1 MQELRE
7 TTSLL
12 VNNVIG
18 GGPSREHPGRHRP
31 RERWSVMSYG
41 RRRGLCPVS
50 PYAIVL
56 ALAVALTVGF
66 FLPTRAEA
74 ALAGN
79 TVTTTSPSGTTIN
92 LFDYW
97 VNPDDH
103 LSVSGN
109 GGINANHLFQFK
121 DQGASEDLNKY
132 TGGSQV
138 RTGIVNNVLAGG
150 YPKLTNRWEG
160 ESLGYLFDSSV
171 HTGKISHMGVTGLL
185 RVKGGY
191 YEYDSSQNYAAYNAN
206 KNAFDVYN
214 AAGVKQAGS
223 GPQTVGQFFPFDAA
237 DEVFK
242 EEDGKL
248 VPNGITSQN
257 VADPQYNGNKPLN
270 HYFGLS
276 MSTRFVQPKDGKTNA
291 GKPMTFE
298 FAGDDDV
305 WVFIDDVLV
314 GDIGGIHAS
323 ADLTIDFQ
331 TGKIKVNDSPDGTL
345 LSKFQEAK
353 QDTTKGFKGDTF
365 ADGTNHTLKFF
376 YLERGATDSN
386 MKLKYNLVTVPE
398 SDIIKFDQDGKFV
411 QGAEFQ
417 LYKTDKDFKNELEPL
432 GSGTTD
438 EAGHLTLTNDDD
450 NGVINFDDLYNKDHS
465 NKYYLLKETGVP
477 EGYRSSFTATGG
489 SMQLE
494 YVPAS
499 AGNGA
504 GGVIINRGGMDADSV
519 VWKTGAFA
527 GAKETITAPS
537 TVYQANNDLTKVSL
551 DSGILFAVVLKR
563 DKSAN
568 ADIKDQNNWY
578 AVSGDPSTG
587 MGYTLAGKPSKA
599 GAIEAAKKDLHAFT
613 LNTSGQYQVEI
624 QNLPGD
630 ISKYYYLLSG
640 DARKDA
646 EYTVAIYYTAASSI
660 AEADMDNTV
669 HVFSDD
675 LPDGKENFRRQF
687 ATRLLVSNI
696 QNRLFVQKTDTAGK
710 PVEGAKFGLYTADQV
725 TTDANGKVVLK
736 GEQTPYD
743 TLTTGSVGNP
753 VPLEG
758 AGIFPNTSK
767 EHKPLTK
774 RTYYLKEIS
783 APSGFLLN
791 DTLTKVIVD
800 DYGVHADAGTR
811 DDGVSTFVGPGAL
824 MKSLSQFGAEGDID
838 NTLTWIKGV
847 RQTSNGVTDTD
858 GNLSWSNVDPAGAG
872 DTVHLKYGANG
883 RVYQYGPTEDGKPY
897 RLETETGWI
906 RMGITQDEQPKGT
919 KSKGARADLRDMNNL
934 NALFT
939 GAACVRVA
947 NKREASLE
955 VTKKVD
961 VPDGLT
967 GNKDAEFT
975 FKFTVPK
982 GKTYKA
988 AVFEKAGAAD
998 EKQVGDMFDLTNG
1011 RGQTITA
1018 GQTIR
1023 VYGLAEGDKYTVQEL
1038 TRAGKMPAGFTLT
1051 KREQGG
1057 NALGGEGD
1065 SISGTIA
1072 KQNTD
1077 GTLAAA
1083 NKLVFT
1089 NTYSVKPPVTLTN
1102 AFWAQKVLRGRDWK
1116 DGDSFKIY
1124 LRADKGTPMPAG
1136 AKDAPV
1142 SGMKQVVKTVKNGD
1156 KFDFGNIEY
1165 AKPGTYTY
1173 LIAEATP
1180 SQNDASWLPGFG
1192 YSSASYRVTVTVK
1205 DSGDGTL
1212 SQPAVKME
1220 QTYTDDGVSHEDS
1233 PIEVADKIAKITNAY
1248 NTDEETIS
1256 FNVQKTYA
1264 DQSGANPL
1272 VKDKFTFQLEALGG
1286 MKNDA
1291 VPSGAIDFGKLAT
1304 SYSVGASKVPMPK
1317 GCTSTTTT
1325 AKNDDDGIAA
1335 FPQITYTMES
1345 ENLTYVYKV
1354 TEVKDSDTSTSS
1366 GIGYDDTVYY
1376 VLVKN
1381 QQVDNESGTGKCLSS
1396 TATYWKADG
1405 TQLTDTGGY
1414 IPFKNTYTVTQT
1426 TSAPVTVQKTLAGRA
1441 WEQDDKFDFTLTP
1454 ADDATMKAVKN
1465 EAVTQK
1471 KAADSDETG
1480 DLTTKVEIAGP
1491 GDAMR
1496 TTPFGTGDLVFTKP
1510 GVYTF
1515 KVNETRPTDADKTGI
1530 SYDGHTSTV
1539 TYTVTDIEN
1548 GTHTGR
1554 LTASVAYD
1562 NKQATTDAD
1571 RQVTGAAAFTNTYTA
1586 SGAYAGIDVTKTL
1599 VGTPLKN
1606 GMFPFTIEAMT
1617 YNGTTA
1623 PEPADTDKSFMN
1635 TVGKDDGD
1643 DTQTATMSGKLKMN
1657 FTQLSYNKVYVY
1669 KVSEAH
1675 GANAG
1680 GYTYDTE
1687 YPGDAYVLIAV
1698 KPNPDNKGQLY
1709 TETTIAKGPGVTALV
1724 GGGGNVDALTAEAI
1738 KGLDT
1743 TTNYVKTVSSRNAK
1757 PATPTVPFKNSYKSD
1772 ASDEL
1777 TPQVTKKISG
1787 VESTEKAFSFTLTAT
1802 EETQQ
1807 KIAAGDL
1814 GVSDDLAGDAHAE
1827 SKATKDKIIKDKGQT
1842 VDFSNMTFN
1851 KAGEYTFTLTEVH
1864 NADDDPAADGVQNA
1878 GWTMDASTYAV
1889 TVRVEDKDAK
1899 LTVTG
1904 VTVKKDGDAEAKPI
1918 KAEVKD
1924 GKVNLATFIN
1934 SYAAKGSV
1942 TLAAKKRFRGGAL
1955 AGNDFSFALY
1965 KGDKAEGTPIETVTN
1980 DEKGNITFQP
1990 INYTEA
1996 GDYEYTIKEVTGN
2009 DQTIVYDCQ
2018 KVKVKVSVTDNK
2030 NGTLDATVTYGGDKA
2045 VPTFTNVK
2053 PTTDVTVEATKVLAG
2068 KALTDGAFAF
2078 GLYQGDTSTGNPVKI
2093 VQNDKEG
2100 KINLALTGLT
2110 IGEYDYKLKEENVG
2124 ADPTITYDTKAV
2136 KVHVSVKAEGD
2147 KAKATVTYDGKND
2160 APTFTNKYQ
2169 PAETSV
2175 ALTAKKAYVKPDNT
2189 PATLKGGEFT
2199 FDLYEG
2205 DLTAEQLKGKQPIRS
2220 AKNSEDGT
2228 VTFPAID
2235 YTKAG
2240 EYKYTVA
2247 EQEGDLS
2254 HVTYDAT
2261 VHHAVVKV
2269 MDNAGKLDA
2278 AVTYDGD
2285 KANAP
2290 TFTNTYTAK
2299 GSVELTAT
2307 KIVAVAPGF
2316 THDTKLKGGEYT
2328 FELKDADGKVLGT
2341 TTNKADGTVKFT
2353 RKFTLSNL
2361 GGAASKDFTYTIAE
2375 KPGTEPG
2382 MVYDTHALIYKVTVA
2397 DDGTGSL
2404 TATPQV
2410 TSGDKTFTNTYH
2422 PKETSV
2428 TLKATK
2434 RFTGGELAGGDFTF
2448 QLLDKDG
2455 NVIQTVQ
2462 NDKDGKV
2469 AFQAISY
2476 DTPGDHDYTI
2486 KEVAGNDPTVVY
2498 DTKDVKVHIKVSDE
2512 KGELKATATYDGE
2525 ADVPTFT
2532 NSKPTTDVTVEATK
2546 ILTGKDLTADAFT
2559 FGLYDQAGNEVA
2571 KGTNDRG
2578 GKVELAVKNLNLGEY
2593 DYTLKEEKAGQTVDG
2608 VAYDAKEVK
2617 VHVKVEQNQGDNN
2630 KTKVTVTYDGAA
2642 TAPTFNNTY
2651 DAKGS
2656 VILTA
2661 TKTIKVA
2668 DGFDHT
2674 TKPADGE
2681 FTFDL
2686 KDAAGNVLDTAKNDA
2701 NGKVSFTREFQPS
2714 DLDGAASKDFTY
2726 TIVEQPGAEPGMVY
2740 DSHPLTYTVTVTD
2753 GGNGALN
2760 AKAIVTSA
2768 SGSDTF
2774 TNTYQPA
2781 ATGLAL
2787 GAQKSYVKK
2796 DDNTPIVPKCGEFT
2810 FDVYEG
2816 NLTAE
2821 QLAGA
2826 KPVRTATNGAD
2837 GSVNFD
2843 AFSYAKPGTHE
2854 YTIVERKGDLA
2865 YVTYDAAVH
2874 HAVVTVAD
2882 NAGTLQASVA
2892 YDGTDATKPT
2902 FTNTYEARAT
2912 DSGAIALTKSVNVH
2926 DGSYQL
2932 KAGDF
2937 AFELMGS
2944 DGSVIQTRKN
2954 DADGNVAFDKLIFD
2968 HAGTFTYTVR
2978 EVQPTDGA
2986 PGVPGVTYTG
2996 KTYTLTYVVKDN
3008 NDGKL
3013 VVESSTVKPSEG
3025 TENGVT
3031 PNTMTFA
3038 NSYQPGQTS
3047 YQISGTKV
3055 LENADPATTRTP
3067 ADGEFTFALIDVAT
3081 GQEIDRTTNVGKAF
3095 TFKAISY
3102 TATGSHAY
3110 QVKEVAGQDGTI
3122 IYSDA
3127 VLDVTVNVTD
3137 DGSGQLTATANK
3149 TAADLTFTN
3158 TYTPTAT
3165 TATITGTKALTGRD
3179 LAEGEFFFDLKD
3191 ADGNV
3196 VQTVQNGA
3204 DGTFGFAPLQLD
3216 KVGTYVYTVSER
3228 AGATANGVTYDTTV
3242 FTATVTVTENA
3253 ETHALEAQVAY
3264 SKGGKA
3270 ADAVAFSNS
3279 YAPAATELKLGASK
3293 VLSGEDLK
3301 EGQFSFQLKDADG
3314 KVLQTA
3320 KNAADGTVGFEAISY
3335 DKPGTYAYSIS
3346 EVDDGQKN
3354 VTYDAAEHRVTVT
3367 VTDDGAGHLVATVTY
3382 DGAVAPVFK
3391 NTYTP
3396 PTTPP
3401 TEPPTNP
3408 PSKSPVPKEEK
3419 PGLPYTG
3426 DTSLSPMA
3434 LGGIAGGAV
3443 VLIATGVILRRRN
3456 R

>member
-7 TTSLL
+7 TTSRL
-12 VNNVIG
+12 VNIATG
-18 GGPSREHPGRHRP
+18 GGCLSRELPGEHRP

-41 RRRGLCPVS
+41 RRRGLRPVS

-56 ALAVALTVGF
+56 ALAVALTASF
-66 FLPTRAEA
+66 FLPLRAEA
-74 ALAGN
+74 AISDH
-79 TVTTTSPSGTTIN
+79 TVPTTSPSGTTIN

-109 GGINANHLFQFK
+109 GGINANHWFQFN
-121 DQGASEDLNKY
+121 DGQGDAPLNHW
-132 TGGSQV
+132 TGNTNPQP
-138 RTGIVNNVLAGG
+138 GIVSNTLSDG
-150 YPKLTNRWEG
+150 YPQLSGTYG
-160 ESLGYLFDSSV
+160 GDSLRYLFDSSAQ
-171 HTGKISHMGVTGLL
+171 TGKTSHFGVTGLL
-185 RVKGGY
+185 KAQDGY
-191 YEYDSSQNYAAYNAN
+191 YVYDSSENYAAYNAD
-206 KNAFDVYN
+206 KNAFDVYDTW
-214 AAGVKQAGS
+214 GIDKVGDS
-223 GPQTVGQFFPFDAA
+223 SHRGQFFPFDAA
-237 DEVFK
+237 DKVFK
-242 EEDGKL
+242 EENGQL
-248 VPNGITSQN
+248 VQTGIK
-257 VADPQYNGNKPLN
+257 ADNTGDSRYNGGKPVN
-270 HYFGLS
+270 HHFGLS
-276 MSTRFVQPKDGKTNA
+276 MSTRFVQPARGKTNA
-291 GKPMTFE
+291 GDDMVFE

-314 GDIGGIHAS
+314 GDIGGIHTRAE
-323 ADLTIDFQ
+323 LTINFQ
-331 TGKIKVNDSPDGTL
+331 TGEITVNGSANGTL
-345 LSKFQEAK
+345 RSKFQAAG
-353 QDTTKGFKGDTF
+353 KGGSAENWNSNTF

-386 MKLKYNLVTVPE
+386 MRLKFNLVTVPE
-398 SDIIKFDQDGKFV
+398 SDIIKFDQDGGLV
-411 QGAEFQ
+411 EGAQFA
-417 LYKTDKDFKNELEPL
+417 LYKTDERFADTTTNPENLL
-432 GSGTTD
+432 GSGTTN
-438 EAGHLTLTNDDD
+438 ANGQLTLTNDVD
-450 NGVINFDDLYNKDHS
+450 NGVINFDDLYKEHGYQ
-465 NKYYLLKETGVP
+465 YYLLKETKAP
-477 EGYRSSFTATGG
+477 NGYRSSLTATDG

-499 AGNGA
+499 DKNDA
-504 GGVIINRGGMDADSV
+504 GGVIINRGGMDAGSV

-527 GAKETITAPS
+527 AAKETITAPP
-537 TVYQANNDLTKVSL
+537 TVYKANNDLAKSNETVNL

-563 DKSAN
+563 DKSAGTG
-568 ADIKDQNNWY
+568 IKDQNNWY

-587 MGYTLAGKPSKA
+587 AGYTLAENPSKA

-640 DARKDA
+640 NDRKDA

-753 VPLEG
+753 VSLEG

-824 MKSLSQFGAEGDID
+824 MKSLGQFGAEGDID

-883 RVYQYGPTEDGKPY
+883 RVYQYGPTEEGKPY

-939 GAACVRVA
+939 GATCVRVA

-1011 RGQTITA
+1011 REQTITA

-1023 VYGLAEGDKYTVQEL
+1023 VYGLAEHDAYTVQEL
-1038 TRAGKMPAGFTLT
+1038 TGTDKMPAGFTLT

-1057 NALGGEGD
+1057 NALSGEGD

-1072 KQNTD
+1072 KQNAD
-1077 GTLAAA
+1077 GTLADA

-1089 NTYSVKPPVTLTN
+1089 NTYSVKSPVTLTN
-1102 AFWAQKVLRGRDWK
+1102 AFWAQKVLQGRDWK

-1124 LRADKGTPMPAG
+1124 LRADKGTPMPDG
-1136 AKDAPV
+1136 AENAPV
-1142 SGMKQVVKTVKNGD
+1142 SGMKQVVKTVENGD
-1156 KFDFGNIEY
+1156 KFDFGEIEY
-1165 AKPGTYTY
+1165 TKPGTYTY

-1192 YSSASYRVTVTVK
+1192 YSSASYRVTVTVS
-1205 DSGDGTL
+1205 DNGDGTL

-1220 QTYTDDGVSHEDS
+1220 QTYTDDGVSHEDN
-1233 PIEVADKIAKITNAY
+1233 PIKVADKIAKI
-1248 NTDEETIS
+1248 
-1256 FNVQKTYA
+1256 
-1264 DQSGANPL
+1264 
-1272 VKDKFTFQLEALGG
+1272 
-1286 MKNDA
+1286 
-1291 VPSGAIDFGKLAT
+1291 
-1304 SYSVGASKVPMPK
+1304 
-1317 GCTSTTTT
+1317 
-1325 AKNDDDGIAA
+1325 
-1335 FPQITYTMES
+1335 
-1345 ENLTYVYKV
+1345 
-1354 TEVKDSDTSTSS
+1354 
-1366 GIGYDDTVYY
+1366 
-1376 VLVKN
+1376 
-1381 QQVDNESGTGKCLSS
+1381 
-1396 TATYWKADG
+1396 
-1405 TQLTDTGGY
+1405 
-1414 IPFKNTYTVTQT
+1414 
-1426 TSAPVTVQKTLAGRA
+1426 
-1441 WEQDDKFDFTLTP
+1441 
-1454 ADDATMKAVKN
+1454 
-1465 EAVTQK
+1465 
-1471 KAADSDETG
+1471 
-1480 DLTTKVEIAGP
+1480 
-1491 GDAMR
+1491 
-1496 TTPFGTGDLVFTKP
+1496 
-1510 GVYTF
+1510 
-1515 KVNETRPTDADKTGI
+1515 
-1530 SYDGHTSTV
+1530 
-1539 TYTVTDIEN
+1539 
-1548 GTHTGR
+1548 
-1554 LTASVAYD
+1554 
-1562 NKQATTDAD
+1562 
-1571 RQVTGAAAFTNTYTA
+1571 
-1586 SGAYAGIDVTKTL
+1586 
-1599 VGTPLKN
+1599 
-1606 GMFPFTIEAMT
+1606 
-1617 YNGTTA
+1617 
-1623 PEPADTDKSFMN
+1623 
-1635 TVGKDDGD
+1635 
-1643 DTQTATMSGKLKMN
+1643 
-1657 FTQLSYNKVYVY
+1657 
-1669 KVSEAH
+1669 
-1675 GANAG
+1675 
-1680 GYTYDTE
+1680 
-1687 YPGDAYVLIAV
+1687 
-1698 KPNPDNKGQLY
+1698 
-1709 TETTIAKGPGVTALV
+1709 
-1724 GGGGNVDALTAEAI
+1724 
-1738 KGLDT
+1738 
-1743 TTNYVKTVSSRNAK
+1743 
-1757 PATPTVPFKNSYKSD
+1757 
-1772 ASDEL
+1772 
-1777 TPQVTKKISG
+1777 
-1787 VESTEKAFSFTLTAT
+1787 
-1802 EETQQ
+1802 
-1807 KIAAGDL
+1807 
-1814 GVSDDLAGDAHAE
+1814 
-1827 SKATKDKIIKDKGQT
+1827 
-1842 VDFSNMTFN
+1842 
-1851 KAGEYTFTLTEVH
+1851 
-1864 NADDDPAADGVQNA
+1864 
-1878 GWTMDASTYAV
+1878 
-1889 TVRVEDKDAK
+1889 
-1899 LTVTG
+1899 
-1904 VTVKKDGDAEAKPI
+1904 
-1918 KAEVKD
+1918 
-1924 GKVNLATFIN
+1924 
-1934 SYAAKGSV
+1934 
-1942 TLAAKKRFRGGAL
+1942 
-1955 AGNDFSFALY
+1955 
-1965 KGDKAEGTPIETVTN
+1965 
-1980 DEKGNITFQP
+1980 
-1990 INYTEA
+1990 
-1996 GDYEYTIKEVTGN
+1996 
-2009 DQTIVYDCQ
+2009 
-2018 KVKVKVSVTDNK
+2018 
-2030 NGTLDATVTYGGDKA
+2030 
-2045 VPTFTNVK
+2045 
-2053 PTTDVTVEATKVLAG
+2053 
-2068 KALTDGAFAF
+2068 
-2078 GLYQGDTSTGNPVKI
+2078 
-2093 VQNDKEG
+2093 
-2100 KINLALTGLT
+2100 
-2110 IGEYDYKLKEENVG
+2110 
-2124 ADPTITYDTKAV
+2124 
-2136 KVHVSVKAEGD
+2136 
-2147 KAKATVTYDGKND
+2147 
-2160 APTFTNKYQ
+2160 
-2169 PAETSV
+2169 
-2175 ALTAKKAYVKPDNT
+2175 
-2189 PATLKGGEFT
+2189 
-2199 FDLYEG
+2199 
-2205 DLTAEQLKGKQPIRS
+2205 
-2220 AKNSEDGT
+2220 
-2228 VTFPAID
+2228 
-2235 YTKAG
+2235 
-2240 EYKYTVA
+2240 
-2247 EQEGDLS
+2247 
-2254 HVTYDAT
+2254 
-2261 VHHAVVKV
+2261 
-2269 MDNAGKLDA
+2269 
-2278 AVTYDGD
+2278 
-2285 KANAP
+2285 
-2290 TFTNTYTAK
+2290 
-2299 GSVELTAT
+2299 
-2307 KIVAVAPGF
+2307 
-2316 THDTKLKGGEYT
+2316 
-2328 FELKDADGKVLGT
+2328 
-2341 TTNKADGTVKFT
+2341 
-2353 RKFTLSNL
+2353 
-2361 GGAASKDFTYTIAE
+2361 
-2375 KPGTEPG
+2375 
-2382 MVYDTHALIYKVTVA
+2382 
-2397 DDGTGSL
+2397 
-2404 TATPQV
+2404 
-2410 TSGDKTFTNTYH
+2410 TNTYH

-2434 RFTGGELAGGDFTF
+2434 RFTGGELAGSDFTF

-2455 NVIQTVQ
+2455 SVVQTVQ
-2462 NDKDGKV
+2462 NEKDGKV
-2469 AFQAISY
+2469 AFAAIDY
-2476 DTPGDHDYTI
+2476 ATPGDHDYTI
-2486 KEVAGNDPTVVY
+2486 KEVKGADSTVVY
-2498 DTKDVKVHIKVSDE
+2498 DAKGVKVHVKVTDE
-2512 KGELKATATYDGE
+2512 KGELKATVTYDGE
-2525 ADVPTFT
+2525 KAVPTFT
-2532 NSKPTTDVTVEATK
+2532 NTKPTADVTVEATK
-2546 ILTGKDLTADAFT
+2546 VLAGKDLTADAFT
-2559 FGLYDQAGNEVA
+2559 FGLYDQDGNEDA
-2571 KGTNDRG
+2571 RGTNDKN

-2630 KTKVTVTYDGAA
+2630 KTKVAVTYDGAA

-2701 NGKVSFTREFQPS
+2701 NGKVSFTREFQLS

-2740 DSHPLTYTVTVTD
+2740 DSHTLTYTVTVTD

-2760 AKAIVTSA
+2760 AKAIVTNA
-2768 SGSDTF
+2768 SGSDAF

-2796 DDNTPIVPKCGEFT
+2796 DDNTPIVPKDGEFT

-2816 NLTAE
+2816 KMTAE

-2826 KPVRTATNGAD
+2826 KPVRTAINGAN
-2837 GSVNFD
+2837 GSVSFG

-2854 YTIVERKGDLA
+2854 YTIAERKGDLA
-2865 YVTYDAAVH
+2865 YVTYDDAVH
-2874 HAVVTVAD
+2874 HAVVTVVD

-2892 YDGTDATKPT
+2892 YDGADATKPT
-2902 FTNTYEARAT
+2902 FTNTYKAKAT
-2912 DSGAIALTKSVNVH
+2912 NSGAIALTKSVDVH

-2937 AFELMGS
+2937 AFELVGS
-2944 DGSVIQTRKN
+2944 DGSVIQTQKN
-2954 DADGNVAFDKLIFD
+2954 DADGKVAFDELTFD
-2968 HAGTFTYTVR
+2968 HAGTFAYTVR

-2986 PGVPGVTYTG
+2986 SGVRGVTYTG
-2996 KTYTLTYVVKDN
+2996 KTYTLTYVVADN
-3008 NDGKL
+3008 NDGEL
-3013 VVESSTVKPSEG
+3013 VVKSSTVKSSDPN
-3025 TENGVT
+3025 ENGVT
-3031 PNTMTFA
+3031 PNTMAFT
-3038 NSYQPGQTS
+3038 NSYQPGAIS
-3047 YQISGTKV
+3047 YQISGNKV
-3055 LENADPATTRTP
+3055 LENADPATMRTP

-3110 QVKEVAGQDGTI
+3110 KVKEVAGQDGTI
-3122 IYSDA
+3122 TYSDA

-3279 YAPAATELKLGASK
+3279 YAPAATEVKLGASK

-3382 DGAVAPVFK
+3382 DGDVAPVFK

-3396 PTTPP
+3396 PTTPPVNPP

-3443 VLIATGVILRRRN
+3443 VLIAAGVILRRRN

>member
-1 MQELRE
+1 
-7 TTSLL
+7 
-12 VNNVIG
+12 
-18 GGPSREHPGRHRP
+18 
-31 RERWSVMSYG
+31 MSCG
-41 RRRGLCPVS
+41 RRRGLRSVS

-56 ALAVALTVGF
+56 ALAIALTASF
-66 FLPTRAEA
+66 FLPLRAEA
-74 ALAGN
+74 AISDH
-79 TVTTTSPSGTTIN
+79 TVPTISPSGTTIN

-97 VNPDDH
+97 VNPDNH

-109 GGINANHLFQFK
+109 GGINKNHRFQFK
-121 DQGASEDLNKY
+121 DQGASEELNQY
-132 TGGSQV
+132 TGDSRV

-150 YPKLTNRWEG
+150 YPKLTGRWEG

-171 HTGKISHMGVTGLL
+171 QTGKISHMGVTGLL
-185 RVKGGY
+185 QAKGGY
-191 YEYDSSQNYAAYNAN
+191 YEYDSSRNYAAYNAN

-214 AAGVKQAGS
+214 AAGVMQAGAEPHS
-223 GPQTVGQFFPFDAA
+223 VGQFFPFDAA

-242 EEDGKL
+242 EEGGKL

-257 VADPQYNGNKPLN
+257 NGPLN

-276 MSTRFVQPKDGKTNA
+276 MSSRFVQPKDGKTNA
-291 GKPMTFE
+291 DKPMTFE

-314 GDIGGIHAS
+314 GDIGGIHTS
-323 ADLTIDFQ
+323 AKLTIDFQ

-365 ADGTNHTLKFF
+365 DDGTNHTLKFF

-386 MKLKYNLVTVPE
+386 MKLKFNLVTVPE

-411 QGAEFQ
+411 QGAKFQ

-465 NKYYLLKETGVP
+465 NKYYLLKETHVP
-477 EGYRSSFTATGG
+477 EGYRSSLTATGG

-767 EHKPLTK
+767 EHRPLTK

-883 RVYQYGPTEDGKPY
+883 RVYQYGPTEEGKPY

-919 KSKGARADLRDMNNL
+919 KSKGARANLGDMNL

-939 GAACVRVA
+939 GATCVRVA
-947 NKREASLE
+947 NEREASLE
-955 VTKKVD
+955 VTKKVV
-961 VPDGLT
+961 VPNGLT
-967 GNKDAEFT
+967 GNKDAKFT
-975 FKFTVPK
+975 FKFTVPD

-988 AVFEKAGAAD
+988 AVFKNAGAAS

-1011 RGQTITA
+1011 REQTITA

-1023 VYGLAEGDKYTVQEL
+1023 VYGLAEHDAYTVREL
-1038 TRAGKMPAGFTLT
+1038 NGTDKMPAGFTLT

-1057 NALGGEGD
+1057 NALSGEGD

-1072 KQNTD
+1072 KQNAD
-1077 GTLAAA
+1077 GTLADA

-1089 NTYSVKPPVTLTN
+1089 NTYSVKSPVTLTN
-1102 AFWAQKVLRGRDWK
+1102 AFWAQKVLQGRDWK

-1124 LRADKGTPMPAG
+1124 LRADKGTPMPDG
-1136 AKDAPV
+1136 AENAPV
-1142 SGMKQVVKTVKNGD
+1142 SGMKQVVKTVENGD
-1156 KFDFGNIEY
+1156 KFDFGEIEY
-1165 AKPGTYTY
+1165 TKPGTYTY

-1192 YSSASYRVTVTVK
+1192 YSSASYRVTVTVS
-1205 DSGDGTL
+1205 DNGDGTL

-1220 QTYTDDGVSHEDS
+1220 QTYTDDGVSHEDN
-1233 PIEVADKIAKITNAY
+1233 PIKVADKIAKITN
-1248 NTDEETIS
+1248 
-1256 FNVQKTYA
+1256 TYR
-1264 DQSGANPL
+1264 
-1272 VKDKFTFQLEALGG
+1272 
-1286 MKNDA
+1286 
-1291 VPSGAIDFGKLAT
+1291 
-1304 SYSVGASKVPMPK
+1304 PK
-1317 GCTSTTTT
+1317 G
-1325 AKNDDDGIAA
+1325 
-1335 FPQITYTMES
+1335 
-1345 ENLTYVYKV
+1345 
-1354 TEVKDSDTSTSS
+1354 
-1366 GIGYDDTVYY
+1366 
-1376 VLVKN
+1376 
-1381 QQVDNESGTGKCLSS
+1381 
-1396 TATYWKADG
+1396 
-1405 TQLTDTGGY
+1405 
-1414 IPFKNTYTVTQT
+1414 
-1426 TSAPVTVQKTLAGRA
+1426 
-1441 WEQDDKFDFTLTP
+1441 
-1454 ADDATMKAVKN
+1454 
-1465 EAVTQK
+1465 
-1471 KAADSDETG
+1471 
-1480 DLTTKVEIAGP
+1480 
-1491 GDAMR
+1491 
-1496 TTPFGTGDLVFTKP
+1496 
-1510 GVYTF
+1510 
-1515 KVNETRPTDADKTGI
+1515 
-1530 SYDGHTSTV
+1530 
-1539 TYTVTDIEN
+1539 
-1548 GTHTGR
+1548 
-1554 LTASVAYD
+1554 
-1562 NKQATTDAD
+1562 
-1571 RQVTGAAAFTNTYTA
+1571 
-1586 SGAYAGIDVTKTL
+1586 
-1599 VGTPLKN
+1599 
-1606 GMFPFTIEAMT
+1606 
-1617 YNGTTA
+1617 
-1623 PEPADTDKSFMN
+1623 
-1635 TVGKDDGD
+1635 
-1643 DTQTATMSGKLKMN
+1643 
-1657 FTQLSYNKVYVY
+1657 
-1669 KVSEAH
+1669 
-1675 GANAG
+1675 
-1680 GYTYDTE
+1680 
-1687 YPGDAYVLIAV
+1687 
-1698 KPNPDNKGQLY
+1698 
-1709 TETTIAKGPGVTALV
+1709 
-1724 GGGGNVDALTAEAI
+1724 
-1738 KGLDT
+1738 
-1743 TTNYVKTVSSRNAK
+1743 
-1757 PATPTVPFKNSYKSD
+1757 
-1772 ASDEL
+1772 
-1777 TPQVTKKISG
+1777 
-1787 VESTEKAFSFTLTAT
+1787 
-1802 EETQQ
+1802 
-1807 KIAAGDL
+1807 
-1814 GVSDDLAGDAHAE
+1814 
-1827 SKATKDKIIKDKGQT
+1827 
-1842 VDFSNMTFN
+1842 
-1851 KAGEYTFTLTEVH
+1851 
-1864 NADDDPAADGVQNA
+1864 
-1878 GWTMDASTYAV
+1878 
-1889 TVRVEDKDAK
+1889 
-1899 LTVTG
+1899 
-1904 VTVKKDGDAEAKPI
+1904 
-1918 KAEVKD
+1918 
-1924 GKVNLATFIN
+1924 
-1934 SYAAKGSV
+1934 
-1942 TLAAKKRFRGGAL
+1942 
-1955 AGNDFSFALY
+1955 
-1965 KGDKAEGTPIETVTN
+1965 
-1980 DEKGNITFQP
+1980 
-1990 INYTEA
+1990 
-1996 GDYEYTIKEVTGN
+1996 
-2009 DQTIVYDCQ
+2009 
-2018 KVKVKVSVTDNK
+2018 
-2030 NGTLDATVTYGGDKA
+2030 
-2045 VPTFTNVK
+2045 
-2053 PTTDVTVEATKVLAG
+2053 
-2068 KALTDGAFAF
+2068 
-2078 GLYQGDTSTGNPVKI
+2078 
-2093 VQNDKEG
+2093 
-2100 KINLALTGLT
+2100 
-2110 IGEYDYKLKEENVG
+2110 
-2124 ADPTITYDTKAV
+2124 
-2136 KVHVSVKAEGD
+2136 
-2147 KAKATVTYDGKND
+2147 
-2160 APTFTNKYQ
+2160 
-2169 PAETSV
+2169 
-2175 ALTAKKAYVKPDNT
+2175 
-2189 PATLKGGEFT
+2189 
-2199 FDLYEG
+2199 
-2205 DLTAEQLKGKQPIRS
+2205 
-2220 AKNSEDGT
+2220 
-2228 VTFPAID
+2228 
-2235 YTKAG
+2235 
-2240 EYKYTVA
+2240 
-2247 EQEGDLS
+2247 
-2254 HVTYDAT
+2254 
-2261 VHHAVVKV
+2261 
-2269 MDNAGKLDA
+2269 
-2278 AVTYDGD
+2278 
-2285 KANAP
+2285 
-2290 TFTNTYTAK
+2290 
-2299 GSVELTAT
+2299 
-2307 KIVAVAPGF
+2307 
-2316 THDTKLKGGEYT
+2316 
-2328 FELKDADGKVLGT
+2328 
-2341 TTNKADGTVKFT
+2341 
-2353 RKFTLSNL
+2353 
-2361 GGAASKDFTYTIAE
+2361 
-2375 KPGTEPG
+2375 
-2382 MVYDTHALIYKVTVA
+2382 
-2397 DDGTGSL
+2397 
-2404 TATPQV
+2404 
-2410 TSGDKTFTNTYH
+2410 
-2422 PKETSV
+2422 TSV
-2428 TLKATK
+2428 TLKAKK
-2434 RFTGGELAGGDFTF
+2434 RFTGGELAGNDFTF
-2448 QLLDKDG
+2448 QLLDNDG
-2455 NVIQTVQ
+2455 KELQAVQ

-2469 AFQAISY
+2469 AFAAIDY
-2476 DTPGDHDYTI
+2476 ATPGEHDYAI

-2498 DTKDVKVHIKVSDE
+2498 DTKDVMVHVKVTDE
-2512 KGELKATATYDGE
+2512 KGKLKATVTYDDKK
-2525 ADVPTFT
+2525 AVPTFT
-2532 NSKPTTDVTVEATK
+2532 NSKPTADVTVEATK
-2546 ILTGKDLTADAFT
+2546 VLAGKDLTADAFT
-2559 FGLYDQAGNEVA
+2559 FGLYDQDGNEDA
-2571 KGTNDRG
+2571 RGTNDKN
-2578 GKVELAVKNLNLGEY
+2578 GKVKLTVKGLNLGEY
-2593 DYTLKEEKAGQTVDG
+2593 DYTLKEEKAGQSVDG

-2617 VHVKVEQNQGDNN
+2617 VHVKVEQNQDDNN
-2630 KTKVTVTYDGAA
+2630 KTKVTVTYDGTA

-2651 DAKGS
+2651 TAKGS
-2656 VILTA
+2656 VELTA

-2686 KDAAGNVLDTAKNDA
+2686 KDAAGNVIATAKNDA
-2701 NGKVSFTREFQPS
+2701 NGKVCFTREFQLS

-2740 DSHPLTYTVTVTD
+2740 DNHALTYTVTVTD

-2796 DDNTPIVPKCGEFT
+2796 DDNTPIVPKDGEFT

-2816 NLTAE
+2816 KMTAE

-2843 AFSYAKPGTHE
+2843 AFSYAKPGTYE

-2865 YVTYDAAVH
+2865 YVTYDDAVH
-2874 HAVVTVAD
+2874 HAVVTVVD

-2892 YDGTDATKPT
+2892 YDGADATKPT
-2902 FTNTYEARAT
+2902 FTNTYKAKAT
-2912 DSGAIALTKSVNVH
+2912 NSGAIALTKSVDVH

-2932 KAGDF
+2932 KARDF
-2937 AFELMGS
+2937 AFELVGS
-2944 DGSVIQTRKN
+2944 DGTVLQTQKN
-2954 DADGNVAFDKLIFD
+2954 DADGKVAFDELTFD
-2968 HAGTFTYTVR
+2968 HAGTFAYTVR

-2986 PGVPGVTYTG
+2986 SGVRGVTYTG
-2996 KTYTLTYVVKDN
+2996 KTYTLTYVVADN
-3008 NDGKL
+3008 NDGEL
-3013 VVESSTVKPSEG
+3013 VVKSSTVKSSDPN
-3025 TENGVT
+3025 ENGVT
-3031 PNTMTFA
+3031 PNTMAFT
-3038 NSYQPGQTS
+3038 NSYQPGAIS
-3047 YQISGTKV
+3047 YQISGNKV
-3055 LENADPATTRTP
+3055 LENADPATMRTP

-3110 QVKEVAGQDGTI
+3110 KVKEVAGQDGTI
-3122 IYSDA
+3122 TYSDA

-3279 YAPAATELKLGASK
+3279 YAPAATEVKLGASK

-3367 VTDDGAGHLVATVTY
+3367 VTDDGAGHLVETVTY
-3382 DGAVAPVFK
+3382 DGDVAPVFK

-3396 PTTPP
+3396 PTTPPVNPP

-3443 VLIATGVILRRRN
+3443 VLIAAGVILRRRN

>member
-1 MQELRE
+1 
-7 TTSLL
+7 
-12 VNNVIG
+12 
-18 GGPSREHPGRHRP
+18 
-31 RERWSVMSYG
+31 MSYG
-41 RRRGLCPVS
+41 RRRGLRPVS

-56 ALAVALTVGF
+56 ALAVALTASF
-66 FLPTRAEA
+66 FLPLRAEA
-74 ALAGN
+74 AISDH
-79 TVTTTSPSGTTIN
+79 TVPTTSPSGTTIN

-103 LSVSGN
+103 LSVSGS
-109 GGINANHLFQFK
+109 GGVNAGHKFQFNDGK
-121 DQGASEDLNKY
+121 GDGPLNQW
-132 TGGSQV
+132 TGGTSP
-138 RTGIVNNVLAGG
+138 RPGIVNNTLSDG
-150 YPKLTNRWEG
+150 YPKLSEALG
-160 ESLGYLFDSSV
+160 DESLRYLFDSSAQ
-171 HTGKISHMGVTGLL
+171 TGKTSHFGVTGLL
-185 RVKGGY
+185 KVQGGY
-191 YEYDSSQNYAAYNAN
+191 YVYDSSENYAAYNAD
-206 KNAFDVYN
+206 KNAFDIYGTWGIDKV
-214 AAGVKQAGS
+214 GDSSHQ
-223 GPQTVGQFFPFDAA
+223 GQFFPFDAA
-237 DEVFK
+237 DKVFK
-242 EEDGKL
+242 EENGQL
-248 VPNGITSQN
+248 VQTGIK
-257 VADPQYNGNKPLN
+257 ADNTGDSRYNGGKPVN
-270 HYFGLS
+270 HHFGLS
-276 MSTRFVQPKDGKTNA
+276 MSTRFVQPKGGLTNNNND
-291 GKPMTFE
+291 MTFE

-314 GDIGGIHAS
+314 GDIGGIHNRAS
-323 ADLTIDFQ
+323 LSINFH
-331 TGKIKVNDSPDGTL
+331 TGDIKVNDNYNGTL
-345 LSKFQEAK
+345 KSKYQEAGK
-353 QDTTKGFKGDTF
+353 AGDTSWEGNTF
-365 ADGTNHTLKFF
+365 ADDTNHTLKFF

-386 MKLKYNLVTVPE
+386 MELKFNLVTVPE

-411 QGAEFQ
+411 QSAEFA
-417 LYKTDKDFKNELEPL
+417 LYKTDENFTDTTNDKNALL

-450 NGVINFDDLYNKDHS
+450 NGVINFDDLYNKNHG
-465 NKYYLLKETGVP
+465 NKYYLLKETRVP
-477 EGYRSSFTATGG
+477 EGYRSSLTATGG

-499 AGNGA
+499 AENGA

-519 VWKTGAFA
+519 VWKTGAFV
-527 GAKETITAPS
+527 GAKETITAPVN
-537 TVYQANNDLTKVSL
+537 VYKANDDLTKSDETVNL
-551 DSGILFAVVLKR
+551 KSGILFAVVLKR

-568 ADIKDQNNWY
+568 ADIKNQNNWY

-587 MGYTLAGKPSKA
+587 MGYTLAEKPSKA

-646 EYTVAIYYTAASSI
+646 EYTVAIYHTTESSI
-660 AEADMDNTV
+660 ANAKPENTV
-669 HVFSDD
+669 HVYSDGIA
-675 LPDGKENFRRQF
+675 DGTNFKRQF
-687 ATRLLVSNI
+687 ATRLLVTNI
-696 QNRLFVQKTDTAGK
+696 QNRLFVQKTDTEGK
-710 PVEGAKFGLYTADQV
+710 PVDGAKFALYTSRQV

-758 AGIFPNTSK
+758 AGIFPNTSAGNR
-767 EHKPLTK
+767 PLVNG
-774 RTYYLKEIS
+774 TYFLKEVS
-783 APSGFLLN
+783 APKGFLLN

-800 DYGVHADAGTR
+800 DYGVHADAGTD

-824 MKSLSQFGAEGDID
+824 MKSLDQFGAEGDID
-838 NTLTWIKGV
+838 NTLTWIKGT
-847 RQTSNGVTDTD
+847 RQTSNGETNVNDNLTWTD
-858 GNLSWSNVDPAGAG
+858 VEPVGAD

-883 RVYQYGPTEDGKPY
+883 RMYQYGPTEEGKPY

-906 RMGITQDEQPKGT
+906 RMGITQDVSGDT
-919 KSKGARADLRDMNNL
+919 NAKGARADLDDMNL

-939 GAACVRVA
+939 GATCVRVA

-955 VTKKVD
+955 VTKKVV
-961 VPDGLT
+961 VPAGLT
-967 GNKDAEFT
+967 GKPDAGFT
-975 FKFTVPK
+975 FKFTVPTTA

-988 AVFEKAGAAD
+988 AVFENAGTAS
-998 EKQVGDMFDLTNG
+998 EKQVGKIFDLENG
-1011 RGQTITA
+1011 REQTITD

-1023 VYGLAEGDKYTVQEL
+1023 VYGLAEGDQYAVQEL
-1038 TRAGKMPAGFTLT
+1038 TGADKMPAGYKLT
-1051 KREQGG
+1051 GRKQGDK
-1057 NALGGEGD
+1057 NLTEEGD
-1065 SISGTIA
+1065 SISGRIA
-1072 KQNTD
+1072 PQNSD
-1077 GTLAAA
+1077 GTVAKD

-1089 NTYSVKPPVTLTN
+1089 NSYSVKSSVTLTGIK
-1102 AFWAQKVLRGRDWK
+1102 AKKKFTGREWTSA
-1116 DGDSFKIY
+1116 DSFELC
-1124 LRADKGTPMPAG
+1124 LRAADGTPMPDG
-1136 AKDAPV
+1136 ATAAPV
-1142 SGMKQVVKTVKNGD
+1142 AGMKQVEKTVTSAEE
-1156 KFDFGNIEY
+1156 FSFGEIEY
-1165 AKPGTYTY
+1165 EKPGKYTY
-1173 LIAEATP
+1173 YIAETTP
-1180 SQNDASWLPGFG
+1180 AKSDPSWLGG
-1192 YSSASYRVTVTVK
+1192 VSYSSAEYKVTVTVK
-1205 DSGDGTL
+1205 DDGKGNLTE
-1212 SQPAVKME
+1212 PVVKME
-1220 QTYTDDGVSHEDS
+1220 QIYKDDGTATSQVID
-1233 PIEVADKIAKITNAY
+1233 DQIAVITNTY
-1248 NTDEETIS
+1248 HPKETS
-1256 FNVQKTYA
+1256 VTLKATKRFTGGELA
-1264 DQSGANPL
+1264 GSD
-1272 VKDKFTFQLEALGG
+1272 FTFQLLDKDG
-1286 MKNDA
+1286 
-1291 VPSGAIDFGKLAT
+1291 
-1304 SYSVGASKVPMPK
+1304 SVV
-1317 GCTSTTTT
+1317 
-1325 AKNDDDGIAA
+1325 
-1335 FPQITYTMES
+1335 Q
-1345 ENLTYVYKV
+1345 
-1354 TEVKDSDTSTSS
+1354 
-1366 GIGYDDTVYY
+1366 
-1376 VLVKN
+1376 
-1381 QQVDNESGTGKCLSS
+1381 
-1396 TATYWKADG
+1396 
-1405 TQLTDTGGY
+1405 
-1414 IPFKNTYTVTQT
+1414 
-1426 TSAPVTVQKTLAGRA
+1426 TVQ
-1441 WEQDDKFDFTLTP
+1441 
-1454 ADDATMKAVKN
+1454 N
-1465 EAVTQK
+1465 E
-1471 KAADSDETG
+1471 
-1480 DLTTKVEIAGP
+1480 
-1491 GDAMR
+1491 
-1496 TTPFGTGDLVFTKP
+1496 
-1510 GVYTF
+1510 
-1515 KVNETRPTDADKTGI
+1515 
-1530 SYDGHTSTV
+1530 
-1539 TYTVTDIEN
+1539 
-1548 GTHTGR
+1548 
-1554 LTASVAYD
+1554 
-1562 NKQATTDAD
+1562 
-1571 RQVTGAAAFTNTYTA
+1571 
-1586 SGAYAGIDVTKTL
+1586 
-1599 VGTPLKN
+1599 
-1606 GMFPFTIEAMT
+1606 
-1617 YNGTTA
+1617 
-1623 PEPADTDKSFMN
+1623 
-1635 TVGKDDGD
+1635 
-1643 DTQTATMSGKLKMN
+1643 
-1657 FTQLSYNKVYVY
+1657 
-1669 KVSEAH
+1669 
-1675 GANAG
+1675 
-1680 GYTYDTE
+1680 
-1687 YPGDAYVLIAV
+1687 
-1698 KPNPDNKGQLY
+1698 
-1709 TETTIAKGPGVTALV
+1709 
-1724 GGGGNVDALTAEAI
+1724 
-1738 KGLDT
+1738 
-1743 TTNYVKTVSSRNAK
+1743 
-1757 PATPTVPFKNSYKSD
+1757 
-1772 ASDEL
+1772 
-1777 TPQVTKKISG
+1777 
-1787 VESTEKAFSFTLTAT
+1787 
-1802 EETQQ
+1802 
-1807 KIAAGDL
+1807 
-1814 GVSDDLAGDAHAE
+1814 
-1827 SKATKDKIIKDKGQT
+1827 
-1842 VDFSNMTFN
+1842 
-1851 KAGEYTFTLTEVH
+1851 
-1864 NADDDPAADGVQNA
+1864 
-1878 GWTMDASTYAV
+1878 
-1889 TVRVEDKDAK
+1889 
-1899 LTVTG
+1899 
-1904 VTVKKDGDAEAKPI
+1904 
-1918 KAEVKD
+1918 KD
-1924 GKVNLATFIN
+1924 GKVAFAAIDYATP
-1934 SYAAKGSV
+1934 
-1942 TLAAKKRFRGGAL
+1942 
-1955 AGNDFSFALY
+1955 
-1965 KGDKAEGTPIETVTN
+1965 GDH
-1980 DEKGNITFQP
+1980 D
-1990 INYTEA
+1990 
-1996 GDYEYTIKEVTGN
+1996 YTIKEVKGADSTV
-2009 DQTIVYDCQ
+2009 VYDA
-2018 KVKVKVSVTDNK
+2018 KGVKVHVKVTDEK
-2030 NGTLDATVTYGGDKA
+2030 GELKATVTYDGEKA
-2045 VPTFTNVK
+2045 VPTFTNTK
-2053 PTTDVTVEATKVLAG
+2053 PTADVTVEATKVLAG
-2068 KALTDGAFAF
+2068 KDLTADAFTF
-2078 GLYQGDTSTGNPVKI
+2078 GLYDQDGNEDARGT
-2093 VQNDKEG
+2093 NDKNG
-2100 KINLALTGLT
+2100 KVKLTVKGLNL
-2110 IGEYDYKLKEENVG
+2110 GEYDYTLKEVAG
-2124 ADPTITYDTKAV
+2124 SDSTITYDSTEV
-2136 KVHVSVKAEGD
+2136 RVHVSVKAEGD

-2160 APTFTNKYQ
+2160 IPTFKNTYQ

-2175 ALTAKKAYVKPDNT
+2175 TLAAKKAYVKSDST
-2189 PATLKGGEFT
+2189 PAALKGGEFA

-2220 AKNSEDGT
+2220 AKNGEDGT
-2228 VTFPAID
+2228 VTFPAIN

-2240 EYKYTVA
+2240 EYKYTIV
-2247 EQEGDLS
+2247 EKKGDLS
-2254 HVTYDAT
+2254 HVTFDDA
-2261 VHHAVVKV
+2261 VHHAAVKV
-2269 MDNAGKLDA
+2269 MDKAGKLDA
-2278 AVTYDGD
+2278 AVAYDGD
-2285 KANAP
+2285 KADAP

-2307 KIVAVAPGF
+2307 KVVAVAPGF

-2328 FELKDADGKVLGT
+2328 FELKDADGKVLDT
-2341 TTNKADGTVKFT
+2341 AKNEADGTVKFT
-2353 RKFTLSNL
+2353 RDFELADL
-2361 GGAASKDFTYTIAE
+2361 GGAASKDFAYTIAE
-2375 KPGTEPG
+2375 KPGAEAG
-2382 MVYDTHALIYKVTVA
+2382 MVYDNHTLTYTVTVT
-2397 DDGTGSL
+2397 DDGAGTL

-2434 RFTGGELAGGDFTF
+2434 RFTGGELAGSDFTF

-2455 NVIQTVQ
+2455 SVVQTVQ
-2462 NDKDGKV
+2462 NEKDGKV
-2469 AFQAISY
+2469 AFAAIDY
-2476 DTPGDHDYTI
+2476 ATPGDHDYTI
-2486 KEVAGNDPTVVY
+2486 KEVKGADSTVVY
-2498 DTKDVKVHIKVSDE
+2498 DAKGVKVHVKVTDE
-2512 KGELKATATYDGE
+2512 KGELKATVTYDGE
-2525 ADVPTFT
+2525 KAVPTFT
-2532 NSKPTTDVTVEATK
+2532 NTKPTADVTVEATK
-2546 ILTGKDLTADAFT
+2546 VLAGKDLTADAFT
-2559 FGLYDQAGNEVA
+2559 FGLYDQDGNEDA
-2571 KGTNDRG
+2571 RGTNDKN
-2578 GKVELAVKNLNLGEY
+2578 GKVKLTVKGLNLGEY
-2593 DYTLKEEKAGQTVDG
+2593 DYTLKEEKAGQSVDG

-2617 VHVKVEQNQGDNN
+2617 VHVKVEQNQDDNN
-2630 KTKVTVTYDGAA
+2630 KTKVTVTYDGTA

-2651 DAKGS
+2651 TAKGS
-2656 VILTA
+2656 VELTA

-2686 KDAAGNVLDTAKNDA
+2686 KDAAGNVIATAKNDA
-2701 NGKVSFTREFQPS
+2701 NGKVCFTREFQLS

-2740 DSHPLTYTVTVTD
+2740 DNHALTYTVTVTD

-2796 DDNTPIVPKCGEFT
+2796 DDNTPIVPKDGEFT

-2816 NLTAE
+2816 KMTAE

-2843 AFSYAKPGTHE
+2843 AFSYAKPGTYE

-2865 YVTYDAAVH
+2865 CVTYDDAVH
-2874 HAVVTVAD
+2874 HAVVTVVD
-2882 NAGTLQASVA
+2882 NAGTLQASIA
-2892 YDGTDATKPT
+2892 YDGADATKPT
-2902 FTNTYEARAT
+2902 FTNTYKAKAT
-2912 DSGAIALTKSVNVH
+2912 NSGAIALTKSVDVH

-2937 AFELMGS
+2937 AFELVGS
-2944 DGSVIQTRKN
+2944 DGTVLQTQKN
-2954 DADGNVAFDKLIFD
+2954 DAKGKVYFNELTFD
-2968 HAGTFTYTVR
+2968 HAGTFPFTVR

-3122 IYSDA
+3122 TYSDA

-3242 FTATVTVTENA
+3242 FTATVAVTENA

-3279 YAPAATELKLGASK
+3279 YAPAATEVKLGASK

-3419 PGLPYTG
+3419 PSLPYTG

-3443 VLIATGVILRRRN
+3443 VLIAAGVILRRRN

>member
-1 MQELRE
+1 
-7 TTSLL
+7 
-12 VNNVIG
+12 
-18 GGPSREHPGRHRP
+18 
-31 RERWSVMSYG
+31 MSYG
-41 RRRGLCPVS
+41 RRRGLRPVS

-56 ALAVALTVGF
+56 ALAVALTASF
-66 FLPTRAEA
+66 FLPLRAEA
-74 ALAGN
+74 AISDH
-79 TVTTTSPSGTTIN
+79 TVPTTSPSGTTIN

-103 LSVSGN
+103 LSVSGS
-109 GGINANHLFQFK
+109 GGVNAGHKFQFNDGK
-121 DQGASEDLNKY
+121 GDGPLNQW
-132 TGGSQV
+132 TGGTSP
-138 RTGIVNNVLAGG
+138 RPGIVNNTLSDG
-150 YPKLTNRWEG
+150 YPKLSEALG
-160 ESLGYLFDSSV
+160 DESLRYLFDSSAQ
-171 HTGKISHMGVTGLL
+171 TGKTSHFGVTGLL
-185 RVKGGY
+185 KVQGGY
-191 YEYDSSQNYAAYNAN
+191 YVYDSSENYAAYNAD
-206 KNAFDVYN
+206 KNAFDIYDTWGIDKV
-214 AAGVKQAGS
+214 GDSSHQ
-223 GPQTVGQFFPFDAA
+223 GQFFPFDAA
-237 DEVFK
+237 DKVFK
-242 EEDGKL
+242 EENGRLVQTGIKADNTGDSRYNDGRP
-248 VPNGITSQN
+248 V
-257 VADPQYNGNKPLN
+257 N
-270 HYFGLS
+270 HHFGLS
-276 MSTRFVQPKDGKTNA
+276 MSTRFVQPAGGKTNA
-291 GKPMTFE
+291 RDDMVFE

-314 GDIGGIHAS
+314 GDIGGIHNRAS
-323 ADLTIDFQ
+323 LSINFC
-331 TGKIKVNDSPDGTL
+331 TGDIKVNGNNDGTL
-345 LSKFQEAK
+345 KNKYQKANK
-353 QDTTKGFKGDTF
+353 DTSGFNDNTF

-386 MKLKYNLVTVPE
+386 MELKFNLVTVPE

-411 QGAEFQ
+411 QGAEFK
-417 LYKTDKDFKNELEPL
+417 LYKTDKDFKTVGELI

-465 NKYYLLKETGVP
+465 NKYYLLKETRVP
-477 EGYRSSFTATGG
+477 EGYRSSLTATGG

-791 DTLTKVIVD
+791 DTFTKVIVD

-824 MKSLSQFGAEGDID
+824 MKSLGQFGAEGDID

-883 RVYQYGPTEDGKPY
+883 RVYQYGPTEEGKLY

-939 GAACVRVA
+939 GATCVRVA

-955 VTKKVD
+955 VMKKVM
-961 VPDGLT
+961 VPAGLT
-967 GNKDAEFT
+967 GKPDAGFT
-975 FKFTVPK
+975 FKFTVPTTA

-988 AVFEKAGAAD
+988 AVFENAGTAS
-998 EKQVGDMFDLTNG
+998 EKQVGKMFDLENG
-1011 RGQTITA
+1011 REQTITA
-1018 GQTIR
+1018 DQTIR
-1023 VYGLAEGDKYTVQEL
+1023 VYGLAEGDQYAVQEL
-1038 TRAGKMPAGFTLT
+1038 TGADKMPAGYKLT
-1051 KREQGG
+1051 GRKQGDK
-1057 NALGGEGD
+1057 NLTEEGD
-1065 SISGTIA
+1065 SISGRIA
-1072 KQNTD
+1072 PQNSD
-1077 GTLAAA
+1077 GTVAKD

-1089 NTYSVKPPVTLTN
+1089 NSYSVKSSVTLTGIK
-1102 AFWAQKVLRGRDWK
+1102 AKKKFTGREWTSA
-1116 DGDSFKIY
+1116 DSFELC
-1124 LRADKGTPMPAG
+1124 LRAADGTPMPDG
-1136 AKDAPV
+1136 ATAAPV
-1142 SGMKQVVKTVKNGD
+1142 AGMKQVEKTVTSAEE
-1156 KFDFGNIEY
+1156 FSFGEIKYE
-1165 AKPGTYTY
+1165 KPGKYTY
-1173 LIAEATP
+1173 YIAETTP
-1180 SQNDASWLPGFG
+1180 AKSDPSWLGG
-1192 YSSASYRVTVTVK
+1192 VSYSSAEYKVTVTVK
-1205 DSGDGTL
+1205 DDGKGNLTE
-1212 SQPAVKME
+1212 PVVKME
-1220 QTYTDDGVSHEDS
+1220 QIYKDDGTATSQVID
-1233 PIEVADKIAKITNAY
+1233 DQIAVITNTY
-1248 NTDEETIS
+1248 RPKETS
-1256 FNVQKTYA
+1256 VTLKATKRFTGGELA
-1264 DQSGANPL
+1264 GSD
-1272 VKDKFTFQLEALGG
+1272 FTFQLLDKDG
-1286 MKNDA
+1286 
-1291 VPSGAIDFGKLAT
+1291 
-1304 SYSVGASKVPMPK
+1304 SVV
-1317 GCTSTTTT
+1317 
-1325 AKNDDDGIAA
+1325 
-1335 FPQITYTMES
+1335 Q
-1345 ENLTYVYKV
+1345 
-1354 TEVKDSDTSTSS
+1354 
-1366 GIGYDDTVYY
+1366 
-1376 VLVKN
+1376 
-1381 QQVDNESGTGKCLSS
+1381 
-1396 TATYWKADG
+1396 
-1405 TQLTDTGGY
+1405 
-1414 IPFKNTYTVTQT
+1414 
-1426 TSAPVTVQKTLAGRA
+1426 TVQ
-1441 WEQDDKFDFTLTP
+1441 
-1454 ADDATMKAVKN
+1454 N
-1465 EAVTQK
+1465 E
-1471 KAADSDETG
+1471 
-1480 DLTTKVEIAGP
+1480 
-1491 GDAMR
+1491 
-1496 TTPFGTGDLVFTKP
+1496 
-1510 GVYTF
+1510 
-1515 KVNETRPTDADKTGI
+1515 
-1530 SYDGHTSTV
+1530 
-1539 TYTVTDIEN
+1539 
-1548 GTHTGR
+1548 
-1554 LTASVAYD
+1554 
-1562 NKQATTDAD
+1562 
-1571 RQVTGAAAFTNTYTA
+1571 
-1586 SGAYAGIDVTKTL
+1586 
-1599 VGTPLKN
+1599 
-1606 GMFPFTIEAMT
+1606 
-1617 YNGTTA
+1617 
-1623 PEPADTDKSFMN
+1623 
-1635 TVGKDDGD
+1635 
-1643 DTQTATMSGKLKMN
+1643 
-1657 FTQLSYNKVYVY
+1657 
-1669 KVSEAH
+1669 
-1675 GANAG
+1675 
-1680 GYTYDTE
+1680 
-1687 YPGDAYVLIAV
+1687 
-1698 KPNPDNKGQLY
+1698 
-1709 TETTIAKGPGVTALV
+1709 
-1724 GGGGNVDALTAEAI
+1724 
-1738 KGLDT
+1738 
-1743 TTNYVKTVSSRNAK
+1743 
-1757 PATPTVPFKNSYKSD
+1757 
-1772 ASDEL
+1772 
-1777 TPQVTKKISG
+1777 
-1787 VESTEKAFSFTLTAT
+1787 
-1802 EETQQ
+1802 
-1807 KIAAGDL
+1807 
-1814 GVSDDLAGDAHAE
+1814 
-1827 SKATKDKIIKDKGQT
+1827 
-1842 VDFSNMTFN
+1842 
-1851 KAGEYTFTLTEVH
+1851 
-1864 NADDDPAADGVQNA
+1864 
-1878 GWTMDASTYAV
+1878 
-1889 TVRVEDKDAK
+1889 
-1899 LTVTG
+1899 
-1904 VTVKKDGDAEAKPI
+1904 
-1918 KAEVKD
+1918 KD
-1924 GKVNLATFIN
+1924 GKVAFAAIDYATP
-1934 SYAAKGSV
+1934 
-1942 TLAAKKRFRGGAL
+1942 
-1955 AGNDFSFALY
+1955 
-1965 KGDKAEGTPIETVTN
+1965 GDH
-1980 DEKGNITFQP
+1980 D
-1990 INYTEA
+1990 
-1996 GDYEYTIKEVTGN
+1996 YTIKEVKGADSTV
-2009 DQTIVYDCQ
+2009 VYDA
-2018 KVKVKVSVTDNK
+2018 KGVKVHVKVTDEK
-2030 NGTLDATVTYGGDKA
+2030 GELKATVTYDGEKA
-2045 VPTFTNVK
+2045 VPTFTNTK
-2053 PTTDVTVEATKVLAG
+2053 PTADVTVEATKVLAG
-2068 KALTDGAFAF
+2068 KDLTADAFTF
-2078 GLYQGDTSTGNPVKI
+2078 GLYDQDGNEDARGT
-2093 VQNDKEG
+2093 NDKNG
-2100 KINLALTGLT
+2100 KVKLTVKGLNL
-2110 IGEYDYKLKEENVG
+2110 GEYDYTLKEVAG
-2124 ADPTITYDTKAV
+2124 SDSTITYDSTEV
-2136 KVHVSVKAEGD
+2136 RVHVSVKAEGD

-2160 APTFTNKYQ
+2160 IPTFKNTYQ

-2175 ALTAKKAYVKPDNT
+2175 TLAAKKAYVKSDST
-2189 PATLKGGEFT
+2189 PAALKGGEFA

-2220 AKNSEDGT
+2220 AKNGEDGT
-2228 VTFPAID
+2228 VTFPAIN

-2240 EYKYTVA
+2240 EYKYTIV
-2247 EQEGDLS
+2247 EKKGDLS
-2254 HVTYDAT
+2254 HVTFDDA
-2261 VHHAVVKV
+2261 VHHAAVKV
-2269 MDNAGKLDA
+2269 MDKAGKLDA
-2278 AVTYDGD
+2278 AVAYDGD
-2285 KANAP
+2285 KADAP

-2307 KIVAVAPGF
+2307 KVVAVAPGF

-2328 FELKDADGKVLGT
+2328 FELKDADGNVIATAKNDANGKVC
-2341 TTNKADGTVKFT
+2341 FT
-2353 RKFTLSNL
+2353 REFQLSDL
-2361 GGAASKDFTYTIAE
+2361 DGAASKDFTYTIAE
-2375 KPGTEPG
+2375 KPG
-2382 MVYDTHALIYKVTVA
+2382 
-2397 DDGTGSL
+2397 
-2404 TATPQV
+2404 
-2410 TSGDKTFTNTYH
+2410 
-2422 PKETSV
+2422 
-2428 TLKATK
+2428 
-2434 RFTGGELAGGDFTF
+2434 
-2448 QLLDKDG
+2448 
-2455 NVIQTVQ
+2455 
-2462 NDKDGKV
+2462 
-2469 AFQAISY
+2469 
-2476 DTPGDHDYTI
+2476 
-2486 KEVAGNDPTVVY
+2486 
-2498 DTKDVKVHIKVSDE
+2498 
-2512 KGELKATATYDGE
+2512 
-2525 ADVPTFT
+2525 
-2532 NSKPTTDVTVEATK
+2532 
-2546 ILTGKDLTADAFT
+2546 
-2559 FGLYDQAGNEVA
+2559 
-2571 KGTNDRG
+2571 
-2578 GKVELAVKNLNLGEY
+2578 
-2593 DYTLKEEKAGQTVDG
+2593 
-2608 VAYDAKEVK
+2608 
-2617 VHVKVEQNQGDNN
+2617 
-2630 KTKVTVTYDGAA
+2630 
-2642 TAPTFNNTY
+2642 
-2651 DAKGS
+2651 
-2656 VILTA
+2656 
-2661 TKTIKVA
+2661 
-2668 DGFDHT
+2668 
-2674 TKPADGE
+2674 
-2681 FTFDL
+2681 
-2686 KDAAGNVLDTAKNDA
+2686 
-2701 NGKVSFTREFQPS
+2701 
-2714 DLDGAASKDFTY
+2714 
-2726 TIVEQPGAEPGMVY
+2726 AEPGMVY
-2740 DSHPLTYTVTVTD
+2740 DNHALTYTVTVTD

-2796 DDNTPIVPKCGEFT
+2796 DDNTPIVPKDGEFT

-2816 NLTAE
+2816 KMTAE

-2843 AFSYAKPGTHE
+2843 AFSYAKPGTYE

-2865 YVTYDAAVH
+2865 YVTYDDAVH
-2874 HAVVTVAD
+2874 HAVVTVVD

-2892 YDGTDATKPT
+2892 YDGADATKPT
-2902 FTNTYEARAT
+2902 FTNTYKAKAT
-2912 DSGAIALTKSVNVH
+2912 NSGAIALTKSVDVH

-2937 AFELMGS
+2937 AFELVGS
-2944 DGSVIQTRKN
+2944 DGTVLQTQKN
-2954 DADGNVAFDKLIFD
+2954 DAKGKVYFNELTFD
-2968 HAGTFTYTVR
+2968 HAGTFPFTVR

-3122 IYSDA
+3122 TYSDA

-3279 YAPAATELKLGASK
+3279 YAPAATEVKLGASK

-3443 VLIATGVILRRRN
+3443 VLIAAGVILRRRN

>member
-18 GGPSREHPGRHRP
+18 GCLSREHPGRHRP
-31 RERWSVMSYG
+31 RERWSVMFYD
-41 RRRGLCPVS
+41 RRRGLRPIS

-56 ALAVALTVGF
+56 ALAVALTTSF
-66 FLPTRAEA
+66 FLPARAEA
-74 ALAGN
+74 AIADH
-79 TVTTTSPSGTTIN
+79 TVPTISPSGTTIN

-103 LSVSGN
+103 LSVSGS
-109 GGINANHLFQFK
+109 GGVNAGHKFQFNDGK
-121 DQGASEDLNKY
+121 GDGPLNQW
-132 TGGSQV
+132 TGGTSP
-138 RTGIVNNVLAGG
+138 RPGIVNNTLSDG
-150 YPKLTNRWEG
+150 YPKLSEALG
-160 ESLGYLFDSSV
+160 DESLDYLFDSSAQ
-171 HTGKISHMGVTGLL
+171 TGKTSHFGVTGLL
-185 RVKGGY
+185 KVQGGY
-191 YEYDSSQNYAAYNAN
+191 YVYDSSENYAAYNAD
-206 KNAFDVYN
+206 KNAFDIYDTWGIGN
-214 AAGVKQAGS
+214 SSHQ
-223 GPQTVGQFFPFDAA
+223 GQFFPFDAA
-237 DEVFK
+237 DEVFN
-242 EEDGKL
+242 EENGRL
-248 VPNGITSQN
+248 VQNGIT
-257 VADPQYNGNKPLN
+257 ADNTGNSSYNGGKPVN
-270 HYFGLS
+270 HHFGLS
-276 MSTRFVQPKDGKTNA
+276 MSTRFVQPNGGLTNDD
-291 GKPMTFE
+291 KPMTFE

-314 GDIGGIHAS
+314 GDIGGIHDRAS
-323 ADLTIDFQ
+323 LSIDFQ
-331 TGKIKVNDSPDGTL
+331 TGDIKVNGNNDGTL
-345 LSKFQEAK
+345 LSKYQAANK
-353 QDTTKGFKGDTF
+353 DTTSGFAGNTF
-365 ADGTNHTLKFF
+365 KDSTNHTLKFF
-376 YLERGATDSN
+376 YLERGALYSN
-386 MKLKYNLVTVPE
+386 MELKFNLVTVPE

-411 QGAEFQ
+411 QGAEFK
-417 LYKTDKDFKNELEPL
+417 LYKTDKDFKTEGKLL

-438 EAGHLTLTNDDD
+438 EAGHLTLTNDVD
-450 NGVINFDDLYNKDHS
+450 NGVINFDDLYEDS
-465 NKYYLLKETGVP
+465 GSKYYLLKETRVP
-477 EGYRSSFTATGG
+477 EGYRSSLTATDG

-494 YVPAS
+494 YVPTSDKDA
-499 AGNGA
+499 A
-504 GGVIINRGGMDADSV
+504 GGVIINRGGMDADSA
-519 VWKTGAFA
+519 VWQTGAFA

-537 TVYQANNDLTKVSL
+537 TVYKANDDQTISDKTVGL

-563 DKSAN
+563 DKSAST
-568 ADIKDQNNWY
+568 DIKDQNNWY

-587 MGYTLAGKPSKA
+587 AGYTLAKESSMD
-599 GAIEAAKKDLHAFT
+599 GAIKAAKKDLHAFT

-624 QNLPGD
+624 PYLPGD
-630 ISKYYYLLSG
+630 ISSYYYMLSG

-646 EYTVAIYYTAASSI
+646 EYAVVIYHTTASSI
-660 AEADMDNTV
+660 ANANTDNTV

-675 LPDGKENFRRQF
+675 LPSGEKNFQRQF
-687 ATRLLVSNI
+687 ATRLLVTNI
-696 QNRLFVQKTDTAGK
+696 QNRLFVQKTDTEGK
-710 PVEGAKFGLYTADQV
+710 PVDGAKFGLYKADQV
-725 TTDANGKVVLK
+725 KMDANGKVMLN
-736 GEQTPYD
+736 GEQTPFD
-743 TLTTGSVGNP
+743 TLTTGLVGNP

-758 AGIFPNTSK
+758 AGIFPNTSDGNR
-767 EHKPLTK
+767 PLVK
-774 RTYYLKEIS
+774 GTYFLKEVS
-783 APSGFLLN
+783 APKGFLLN

-800 DYGVHADAGTR
+800 DYGVHADAGTA

-824 MKSLSQFGAEGDID
+824 MKSLGQFGAEGDID
-838 NTLTWIKGV
+838 NTLTWIKGQ
-847 RQTSNGVTDTD
+847 RQTSD
-858 GNLSWSNVDPAGAG
+858 GTLDGNDNLSWNNDAKGG
-872 DTVHLKYGANG
+872 EDEVHLKYGANG
-883 RVYQYGPTEDGKPY
+883 RVYQYGPTEEGKPY

-906 RMGITQDEQPKGT
+906 RMGITQDVPGDT
-919 KSKGARADLRDMNNL
+919 NAKGARANLDDMNL

-939 GAACVRVA
+939 GATCVRVA
-947 NKREASLE
+947 NEREASLE
-955 VTKKVD
+955 VTKKVAL
-961 VPDGLT
+961 PDGLT

-975 FKFTVPK
+975 FKFTVPE

-988 AVFEKAGAAD
+988 AVFKNAGAGKQAGDVFDLKNGDTHAIKAD
-998 EKQVGDMFDLTNG
+998 E
-1011 RGQTITA
+1011 
-1018 GQTIR
+1018 TIR
-1023 VYGLAEGDKYTVQEL
+1023 VYGLGEGDEYAVQEL
-1038 TRAGKMPAGFTLT
+1038 TGADKMPAGYKLT
-1051 KREQGG
+1051 GRKQGTTNLTG
-1057 NALGGEGD
+1057 AGD
-1065 SISGTIA
+1065 SITGEIE
-1072 KQNTD
+1072 KQKPD
-1077 GTLAAA
+1077 GTLAEA

-1089 NTYSVKPPVTLTN
+1089 NTYK
-1102 AFWAQKVLRGRDWK
+1102 
-1116 DGDSFKIY
+1116 
-1124 LRADKGTPMPAG
+1124 
-1136 AKDAPV
+1136 
-1142 SGMKQVVKTVKNGD
+1142 
-1156 KFDFGNIEY
+1156 
-1165 AKPGTYTY
+1165 
-1173 LIAEATP
+1173 AE
-1180 SQNDASWLPGFG
+1180 
-1192 YSSASYRVTVTVK
+1192 
-1205 DSGDGTL
+1205 
-1212 SQPAVKME
+1212 
-1220 QTYTDDGVSHEDS
+1220 
-1233 PIEVADKIAKITNAY
+1233 
-1248 NTDEETIS
+1248 
-1256 FNVQKTYA
+1256 
-1264 DQSGANPL
+1264 
-1272 VKDKFTFQLEALGG
+1272 
-1286 MKNDA
+1286 
-1291 VPSGAIDFGKLAT
+1291 
-1304 SYSVGASKVPMPK
+1304 
-1317 GCTSTTTT
+1317 
-1325 AKNDDDGIAA
+1325 
-1335 FPQITYTMES
+1335 
-1345 ENLTYVYKV
+1345 
-1354 TEVKDSDTSTSS
+1354 
-1366 GIGYDDTVYY
+1366 
-1376 VLVKN
+1376 
-1381 QQVDNESGTGKCLSS
+1381 
-1396 TATYWKADG
+1396 
-1405 TQLTDTGGY
+1405 
-1414 IPFKNTYTVTQT
+1414 
-1426 TSAPVTVQKTLAGRA
+1426 
-1441 WEQDDKFDFTLTP
+1441 
-1454 ADDATMKAVKN
+1454 
-1465 EAVTQK
+1465 
-1471 KAADSDETG
+1471 
-1480 DLTTKVEIAGP
+1480 
-1491 GDAMR
+1491 
-1496 TTPFGTGDLVFTKP
+1496 
-1510 GVYTF
+1510 
-1515 KVNETRPTDADKTGI
+1515 
-1530 SYDGHTSTV
+1530 
-1539 TYTVTDIEN
+1539 
-1548 GTHTGR
+1548 
-1554 LTASVAYD
+1554 
-1562 NKQATTDAD
+1562 
-1571 RQVTGAAAFTNTYTA
+1571 
-1586 SGAYAGIDVTKTL
+1586 
-1599 VGTPLKN
+1599 
-1606 GMFPFTIEAMT
+1606 
-1617 YNGTTA
+1617 
-1623 PEPADTDKSFMN
+1623 
-1635 TVGKDDGD
+1635 
-1643 DTQTATMSGKLKMN
+1643 
-1657 FTQLSYNKVYVY
+1657 
-1669 KVSEAH
+1669 
-1675 GANAG
+1675 
-1680 GYTYDTE
+1680 
-1687 YPGDAYVLIAV
+1687 
-1698 KPNPDNKGQLY
+1698 
-1709 TETTIAKGPGVTALV
+1709 
-1724 GGGGNVDALTAEAI
+1724 
-1738 KGLDT
+1738 
-1743 TTNYVKTVSSRNAK
+1743 
-1757 PATPTVPFKNSYKSD
+1757 

-1777 TPQVTKKISG
+1777 TPQVTKKVSG

-1802 EETQQ
+1802 EETQKQ
-1807 KIAAGDL
+1807 IDDDDL
-1814 GVSDDLAGDAHAE
+1814 KVSDALAGNEHAE
-1827 SKATKDKIIKDKGQT
+1827 SKATSGKIIKDKGQT
-1842 VDFSNMTFN
+1842 VDFSGMKFN
-1851 KAGEYTFTLTEVH
+1851 KAGTYTFTLTEAH
-1864 NADDDPAADGVQNA
+1864 DADDDAAADGVQNS
-1878 GWTMDASTYAV
+1878 GWTMDASTYTV
-1889 TVRVEDKDAK
+1889 TVRVEDKNAK

-1904 VTVKKDGDAEAKPI
+1904 VTVEKSGDDKRETL
-1918 KAEVKD
+1918 EVKN
-1924 GKVNLATFIN
+1924 GKVNLATFNN

-1942 TLAAKKRFRGGAL
+1942 TLAAKKQFTGGTL
-1955 AGNDFSFALY
+1955 ENQQFSFQV
-1965 KGDKAEGTPIETVTN
+1965 KDGDKVVAEEKN
-1980 DEKGNITFQP
+1980 DANGDITFP
-1990 INYTEA
+1990 AIDYTEA
-1996 GDYEYTIKEVTGN
+1996 GEHDYAIKEVEGT
-2009 DQTIVYDCQ
+2009 DPTIVYDG
-2018 KVKVKVSVTDNK
+2018 KTVKVHVSVTDNK
-2030 NGTLDATVTYGGDKA
+2030 NGTLSAAATYDGEKA
-2045 VPTFTNVK
+2045 VPTFTNSK
-2053 PTTDVTVEATKVLAG
+2053 PTADATIEATKILKG
-2068 KALTDGAFAF
+2068 KDLTAGAFTF
-2078 GLYQGDTSTGNPVKI
+2078 GLYQGDTTTVDPI
-2093 VQNDKEG
+2093 QTVQNDKDG
-2100 KINLALTGLT
+2100 KIKLILTGLT
-2110 IGEYDYKLKEENVG
+2110 IGEYDYTLKEV
-2124 ADPTITYDTKAV
+2124 ADSDSTITYDSTAV
-2136 KVHVSVKAEGD
+2136 KVHVSVKADGD
-2147 KAKATVTYDGKND
+2147 KAKATVTYDDKND

-2169 PAETSV
+2169 PAETL
-2175 ALTAKKAYVKPDNT
+2175 ATLTAKKSYVKSDNT
-2189 PATLKGGEFT
+2189 QATLKGGEFT

-2205 DLTAEQLKGKQPIRS
+2205 DLTAEQLKGKQPIQT
-2220 AKNSEDGT
+2220 AKNGEDGT
-2228 VTFPAID
+2228 VTFPAIN

-2240 EYKYTVA
+2240 EYKYTIV
-2247 EQEGDLS
+2247 EQKGDLS
-2254 HVTYDAT
+2254 HVVYDDA

-2269 MDNAGKLDA
+2269 VDNAGQLEA
-2278 AVTYDGD
+2278 SVTYDDG
-2285 KANAP
+2285 KTVAP

-2701 NGKVSFTREFQPS
+2701 NGKVSFTREFQLS

-2843 AFSYAKPGTHE
+2843 AFSYAKPGTYE
-2854 YTIVERKGDLA
+2854 YTIAEQKGDLS

-2892 YDGTDATKPT
+2892 YDGTNVTKPS
-2902 FTNTYEARAT
+2902 FTNTYEAQAT
-2912 DSGAIALTKSVNVH
+2912 DSGAIALTKSVDVH

-2937 AFELMGS
+2937 AFELVGS
-2944 DGSVIQTRKN
+2944 DGSVIQTQKN
-2954 DADGNVAFDKLIFD
+2954 DAHGKVAFDKLTFD

-2978 EVQPTDGA
+2978 EVQPTGDA

-3013 VVESSTVKPSEG
+3013 VVENSTVKPSEG

-3031 PNTMTFA
+3031 PNTMTFT

-3055 LENADPATTRTP
+3055 LENADPSTTRTP

-3081 GQEIDRTTNVGKAF
+3081 GQEIDRTKNVGKAF

-3122 IYSDA
+3122 TYSDA
-3127 VLDVTVNVTD
+3127 VLDVTVSVTD

-3158 TYTPTAT
+3158 IYTPTAT

-3179 LAEGEFFFDLKD
+3179 LAEGEFSFDLKD

-3279 YAPAATELKLGASK
+3279 YAPAATEVKLGASK

-3382 DGAVAPVFK
+3382 DGDVAPVFK

-3401 TEPPTNP
+3401 VNPPTNP
-3408 PSKSPVPKEEK
+3408 PSKPPVPKEEK
-3419 PGLPYTG
+3419 PGLPNMG

-3443 VLIATGVILRRRN
+3443 VLIAAGVILRRRN